1 MEIGIPVVEQV
12 VQNRKQLLFGWI
24 PRFQQIVIELNV
36 IDGFNGGIGVRVGCE
51 ERPLGV
57 WIEFDRLLERFH
69 AIHFRHAMIHKEK
82 RHSIIPELHPAQ
94 EIQSGAPGI
103 GSQDAVAIFV
113 VLLQVA
119 FDRAEDVRIVIH
131 RQYDWLTHS
140 DSTLFFAVGIQ
151 QRRAKRDP

>member
-1 MEIGIPVVEQV
+1 
-12 VQNRKQLLFGWI
+12 
-24 PRFQQIVIELNV
+24 
-36 IDGFNGGIGVRVGCE
+36 RVGWE
-51 ERPLGV
+51 ERPHGV
-57 WIEFDRLLERFH
+57 WIEFDGLLEAFP
-69 AIHFRHAMIHKEK
+69 AIQVRDAQIQKEK
-82 RHSIIPELHPAQ
+82 RHSISPELRPAQ
-94 EIQSGAPGI
+94 EIQSGAPAI